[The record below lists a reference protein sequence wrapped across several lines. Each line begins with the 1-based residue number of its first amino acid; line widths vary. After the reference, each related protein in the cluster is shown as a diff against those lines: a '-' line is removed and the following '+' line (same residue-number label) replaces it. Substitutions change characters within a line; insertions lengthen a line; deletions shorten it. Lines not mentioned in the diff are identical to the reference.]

1 VQLVADNLLV
11 LVALAAGVFAP
22 LSGWFAAQRSRPPV
36 LGFVFGA
43 LIGPLALALLAL
55 APPGRCPSCAA
66 PVQGWPSTCR
76 SCGRPL
82 GATGGEMAAD
92 PTLLHA
98 DDLNGNAADPNGN
111 AAEVSPRPRRSREP
125 RTPPVPVRPAPR
137 QKWRDV
143 PASPV
148 ASQEAHAGEIV
159 LTGVP
164 ASPVASQEAHAG
176 EIVLTGVYMTGNAAL
191 VIGAIYALARVPG
204 PDGDR
209 LRVFGPVD
217 QGQITVRHE
226 GPLDAFE
233 VTGLDDRVIISALG
247 DGSSWFGVFRA
258 IGGMRGVDLERALG
272 RGQVS
277 RRPTRPRSARGP

>member
-1 VQLVADNLLV
+1 MQLVADNLLV
-11 LVALAAGVFAP
+11 LVVLAAGVFAP
-22 LSGWFAAQRSRPPV
+22 LSGWFAAKRSRRPV
-36 LGFVFGA
+36 IWFVFGA

-66 PVQGWPSTCR
+66 PVLGWPSTCR

-92 PTLLHA
+92 PTLLQAH
-98 DDLNGNAADPNGN
+98 DLNGN
-111 AAEVSPRPRRSREP
+111 AAEVSPRPRRSRAP
-125 RTPPVPVRPAPR
+125 RTPPVPIRPVPR

-143 PASPV
+143 PASSV
-148 ASQEAHAGEIV
+148 ASQEA
-159 LTGVP
+159 P
-164 ASPVASQEAHAG
+164 ASPVASQEAPASPVASQEAPAG

-191 VIGAIYALARVPG
+191 VIGAIYALSRVPR

-217 QGQITVRHE
+217 QGQITIHHE
-226 GPLDAFE
+226 GPLDAFD

-247 DGSSWFGVFRA
+247 DRTSWFGVFRV

-277 RRPTRPRSARGP
+277 RRPTRPRSARRP

>member
-1 VQLVADNLLV
+1 MQLVADNLLV

-36 LGFVFGA
+36 VWFVFGA

-98 DDLNGNAADPNGN
+98 DDLNGNAGDLNGN

-277 RRPTRPRSARGP
+277 RRPTRPSSARGP

>member
-1 VQLVADNLLV
+1 MQLVADNLLV

-36 LGFVFGA
+36 VWFVFGA

-137 QKWRDV
+137 QKWRD
-143 PASPV
+143 
-148 ASQEAHAGEIV
+148 
-159 LTGVP
+159 VP